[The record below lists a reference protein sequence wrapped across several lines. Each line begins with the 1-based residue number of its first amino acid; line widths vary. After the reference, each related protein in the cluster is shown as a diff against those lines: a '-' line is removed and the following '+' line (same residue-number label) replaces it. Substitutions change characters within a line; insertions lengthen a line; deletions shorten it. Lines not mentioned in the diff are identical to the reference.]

1 MNFDLFFLFGVLT
14 LACEVHAPEHVNGF
28 NISHELSLSTE
39 SYSCSLKECL
49 ELFTEPETLSENDA
63 W

>member
-1 MNFDLFFLFGVLT
+1 M
-14 LACEVHAPEHVNGF
+14 
-28 NISHELSLSTE
+28 ISVPSLE
-39 SYSCSLKECL
+39 SYSCSLTECL